1 MKKRVNIVFIV
12 ICMVIC
18 VLPFAGMAVYRTDT
32 TTENK
37 TLAAAPKLTKDGSIN
52 LEYFEELAAYF
63 EDHFSFRQELVSA
76 DAWIQSKIFKVS
88 NVDTVLVGNDG
99 WLFYTDTVDD
109 YLRRNTMTER
119 QAFNTVNNLRLL
131 QEYVTGK
138 GAAFLFTVPP
148 NKNSLYDDNMIYYV
162 NQKAGDVKNIDVLT
176 PKLLEAGI
184 SYVDLFEP
192 FEKNEEILYLKRD
205 SHWNNKGA
213 ALAYNTILDNLMI
226 EHETYEAVKA
236 VREETAYGDLNTML
250 YPLIAKPEWDYYYQ
264 YESGWS
270 YTSEDDDV
278 EAAWLETENAEGEGN
293 LLMFRDSFGNT
304 LIPLMAEQF
313 EKASFSKA
321 TPYRIAE
328 YMEKCEPELVI
339 AEKVERNLDEFM
351 TEPPIMQGPE
361 VEIPEVLENSF
372 IALETKVSGPELGLS
387 EVLENDSNMD
397 KMIHMEE
404 SMDDTE
410 YWVVS
415 GELDEQ
421 VMELD
426 DRIYIRLINHKYYSS
441 DSNEE
446 EISKTYEAFTT
457 TTDSS
462 DYGYLLYIPKN
473 ELQSMGVLG
482 DVIVTVDVIAGKDD
496 DFRLV
501 KTKDISIMNQ

>member
-1 MKKRVNIVFIV
+1 MKKTVNIVFIV
-12 ICMVIC
+12 ICMIIC
-18 VLPFAGMAVYRTDT
+18 VLPFAGMTAYRTDT

-37 TLAAAPKLTKDGSIN
+37 TLAAAPKLSKDGSIN
-52 LEYFEELAAYF
+52 LNYFEELAAYF
-63 EDHFSFRQELVSA
+63 EDHFAFRQELVSA
-76 DAWIQSKIFKVS
+76 DAWVQSKIFKVS
-88 NVDTVLVGNDG
+88 NVDTVLVGTDG

-109 YLRRNTMTER
+109 YLKRNTMTER

-131 QEYVTGK
+131 QEYVAGK
-138 GAAFLFTVPP
+138 GAQFLFTVAP
-148 NKNSLYDDNMIYYV
+148 NKNSLYDSNMPYYV
-162 NQKAGDVKNIDVLT
+162 NLKAGEVKNIDVLA
-176 PKLLEAGI
+176 PKLIEAGI

-192 FEKNEEILYLKRD
+192 FEQNAETLYLKRD

-213 ALAYNTILDNLMI
+213 ALAYNTILDSLMV

-264 YESGWS
+264 YENNWS
-270 YTSEDDDV
+270 YTTADEDV
-278 EAAWLETENAEGEGN
+278 EAAWIETESTKGEGN

-304 LIPLMAEQF
+304 LLPLMAEQF

-328 YMEKCEPELVI
+328 FMEKCNPELVI

-351 TEPPIMQGPE
+351 KEPPIMQGPE
-361 VEIPEVLENSF
+361 IEITELLENLS
-372 IALETKVSGPELGLS
+372 IAMETKISGPEIGN
-387 EVLENDSNMD
+387 LEGQEDGGSMD
-397 KMIHMEE
+397 KMIRIQE

-415 GELDEQ
+415 GVLDE
-421 VMELD
+421 ETIEPEE
-426 DRIYIRLINHKYYSS
+426 RIYIRLTNHKYYSS
-441 DSNEE
+441 DSNEKGVT
-446 EISKTYEAFTT
+446 KTYEAFTT

-462 DYGYLLYIPKN
+462 DYGYLLYITKD
-473 ELQSMGVLG
+473 ELQSSGVLG

-496 DFRLV
+496 VFRLV
-501 KTKDISIMNQ
+501 KTKDISLMK

>member
-1 MKKRVNIVFIV
+1 MKKTVNIVFIV
-12 ICMVIC
+12 ICMVVC
-18 VLPFAGMAVYRTDT
+18 VLPFAGMTAYRTDT

-37 TLAAAPKLTKDGSIN
+37 TLATAPKLTKDGSIN
-52 LEYFEELAAYF
+52 LNYFEDLAAYF
-63 EDHFSFRQELVSA
+63 EDHFAFRQELVSA

-88 NVDTVLVGNDG
+88 NVDTVLVGTDG

-109 YLRRNTMTER
+109 YLKRNTMTER

-138 GAAFLFTVPP
+138 GAAFLLTVPP
-148 NKNSLYDDNMIYYV
+148 NKNSLYDSNMPYYV
-162 NQKAGDVKNIDVLT
+162 NQKAGEVKNIDVLT

-184 SYVDLFEP
+184 SYVNLFEP
-192 FEKNEEILYLKRD
+192 FEKQEETLYLKRD

-213 ALAYNTILDNLMI
+213 VLAYNTIMDSLMV

-236 VREETAYGDLNTML
+236 VREKTAYGDLNMML

-264 YESGWS
+264 HENNWS
-270 YTSEDDDV
+270 YTSADEDV
-278 EAAWLETENAEGEGN
+278 EASWLETANTMGEGK

-328 YMEKCEPELVI
+328 FMEQCNPELVI

-351 TEPPIMQGPE
+351 KEPPIMPGPE
-361 VEIPEVLENSF
+361 IEITEISENSD
-372 IALETKVSGPELGLS
+372 IAYRTMIAGPEIGIS
-387 EVLENDSNMD
+387 EVLEDGDNMD
-397 KMIHMEE
+397 KMIHIKE

-415 GELDEQ
+415 GELDEEA
-421 VMELD
+421 MGAG
-426 DRIYIRLINHKYYSS
+426 DRIYIRLTNHKYYSS

-446 EISKTYEAFTT
+446 GVTKTYEAFTT
-457 TTDSS
+457 TADSS
-462 DYGYLLYIPKN
+462 DYGYLLYIPKS

-482 DVIVTVDVIAGKDD
+482 DVIVTVDVIAGKND
-496 DFRLV
+496 DFRIV
-501 KTKDISIMNQ
+501 KTKDISIMK